1 MSWIQSIEIARGPWR
16 FAFLGLLDNA
26 LVLADHA
33 MVNRFRVRT
42 HTISYDTISYDL
54 VRLP

>member
-26 LVLADHA
+26 LALADHA
-33 MVNRFRVRT
+33 MVNRFRIRT
-42 HTISYDTISYDL
+42 HTISYDL